1 MRNQHLVT
9 VALASCAALL
19 AAAPAAVAQHSAPT
33 APTSTAASASID
45 RQWQQANRKFD
56 ARRAALLRDVE
67 RVGNG
72 GPFTA
77 DWQSLRKFQPPAWY
91 QDAKFGIFIHW
102 GVYSVPAFAN
112 EWYPREMYHQNT
124 ESYKHHLVTYG
135 PQSKFGYKEF
145 IPLFKAEHYDPQSWA
160 QLFKDAGAKYVIP
173 VFEHHDGFAMYDCS
187 LSDWTAV
194 KMGPHRDLAGEL
206 ATAVRAAGLHF
217 GASSHR
223 IEHDWFFETGRAI
236 ESDANDPRY
245 AGLYGPAH
253 IAIRNIRPTLLNND
267 WTYLS
272 DEFGNDWLAR
282 NAEIVEKYRPEIMYF
297 DWWIGQPGLRH
308 QLTKFAAFYYNQSLK
323 AGAKIGVINYKDWAL
338 HEESGVLDIE
348 RGQLE
353 DTRKLYWQTDTSA
366 SDHSW
371 GYINNNTYK
380 SPQVVIQQLVDI
392 VSKNGNLLLNIGPRA
407 DGTIPDEV
415 QVLLRGIG
423 GWLNTNGEAIYGTRP
438 WKLFGEGPTKV
449 EGGTFN
455 DTKTRTYTAEDF
467 RFTIKGSALYAIEMV
482 WPTNGSATIHS
493 LATGTL
499 AARVTGVTLLGSD
512 AKIGFEQRDD
522 GLHLQ
527 LPAQPPGAYAYAF
540 RIQTAAL

>member
-1 MRNQHLVT
+1 MKHQVFLRLVCIPG
-9 VALASCAALL
+9 LALL
-19 AAAPAAVAQHSAPT
+19 ATTSWAAQGGAATAPT
-33 APTSTAASASID
+33 AGVPAAAID
-45 RQWQQANRKFD
+45 QQWQQASRKYD

-67 RVGNG
+67 RLDHA
-72 GPFTA
+72 GPFTT
-77 DWQSLRKFQPPAWY
+77 DWESLRKFQPPAWY

-112 EWYPREMYHQNT
+112 EWYPREMYHQDS
-124 ESYKHHLVTYG
+124 ESYKHHLATYG
-135 PQSKFGYKEF
+135 PQGKFGYKDF
-145 IPLFKAEHYDPQSWA
+145 IPLFKAEHYDPQAWA

-173 VFEHHDGFAMYDCS
+173 VFEHHDGFAMYDCT

-206 ATAVRAAGLHF
+206 ATAVRAAGLHL

-236 ESDANDPRY
+236 DSDVNDPRY

-282 NAEIVEKYRPEIMYF
+282 NAEIVEKYHPEIMYF

-323 AGAKIGVINYKDWAL
+323 AGGQIGVINYKDWSL
-338 HEESGVLDIE
+338 QEESGVLDIE

-371 GYINNNTYK
+371 GYIDNNTYK
-380 SPQVVIQQLVDI
+380 SPQVIIQQLVDI
-392 VSKNGNLLLNIGPRA
+392 VSKNGNLLLNIGPRS

-415 QVLLRGIG
+415 QRLLRGIG
-423 GWLNTNGEAIYGTRP
+423 GWLATNGEAIYGTRP

-455 DTKTRTYTAEDF
+455 DNKTRVYTAEDF
-467 RFTIKGSALYAIEMV
+467 RFTRKGPALYAIEME
-482 WPTNGSATIHS
+482 WPASGSITIHS
-493 LATGTL
+493 LATSTL
-499 AARVTGVTLLGSD
+499 GARVTGVTLLGSD
-512 AKIGFEQRDD
+512 AKIGFEQQAD
-522 GLHLQ
+522 GLHLK
-527 LPAQPPGAYAYAF
+527 LPAQASGAYAYAF
-540 RIQTAAL
+540 RIQTTDL